1 MICGLDEA
9 GRGPVLGPLVIA
21 GALCEEKEQ
30 RRLKEMGVRDSK
42 KLSSTK
48 REKLYEDLVA
58 SLDYC
63 VIKVSAVELDEAR
76 KGGTSLNELEGAKF
90 ADIINQLGP
99 SRAYIDCADVSP
111 ANFRGY
117 MAKNLSCTCDLV
129 IEHRADEKYPIVS
142 AASIIAKVERDR
154 EIELIRRE
162 YGEVG
167 SGYTHDPRTIAF
179 IENYYR
185 EKGEFPGFVRRSW
198 KTASR
203 ARNSKLHEFL

>member
-1 MICGLDEA
+1 M
-9 GRGPVLGPLVIA
+9 VVA
-21 GALCEEKEQ
+21 GALCEEGEQ
-30 RRLKEMGVRDSK
+30 QRLAEIGVRDSK
-42 KLSSTK
+42 KLTPK
-48 REKLYEDLVA
+48 TRERLYDELT
-58 SLDYC
+58 SHLGYS
-63 VIKVSAVELDEAR
+63 VIKISAHELDDAR

-117 MAKNLSCTCDLV
+117 VAKTLSCACDLV
-129 IEHRADEKYPIVS
+129 IEHKADEKYPIVS

-185 EKGEFPGFVRRSW
+185 ENGEFPGFVRRSW